1 MGKMQARENF
11 VTYTEFG
18 GKTQIVI
25 LMRQHD
31 LECKFRK
38 KKKSIVQTCLPSL
51 PIKLVIKLFLQS
63 DVFRPTHTK
72 IFFSFHLKIQKN
84 WKVFPVNN
92 KMYNFFF

>member
-25 LMRQHD
+25 LMRQYD
-31 LECKFRK
+31 LECKFRRK
-38 KKKSIVQTCLPSL
+38 KKHCTD
-51 PIKLVIKLFLQS
+51 LFALSTNQIS
-63 DVFRPTHTK
+63 YQVVFTVDVFQPTHTK

-84 WKVFPVNN
+84 LKVFPVNN

>member
-38 KKKSIVQTCLPSL
+38 KKKKALYRPACPLY
-51 PIKLVIKLFLQS
+51 QS
-63 DVFRPTHTK
+63 
-72 IFFSFHLKIQKN
+72 N
-84 WKVFPVNN
+84 
-92 KMYNFFF
+92 